1 MPAPV
6 WASPAESV
14 GSSRPRRC
22 RRDGAKDALGG
33 ALRSSR
39 VVGDHN
45 RELVAAEPE
54 DLLVRADRAQ
64 EDAGDGREH
73 LVARRVAESVVD
85 LLEVVDVEEHE
96 GDVGRLDQCV
106 DVLVEGATVREP
118 GQRVAACL
126 GEGQRRP
133 ALEGERPAARSAAS
147 ATTAASSSIPT
158 FAGIATSNAPS
169 LTPSPISG
177 TASASPHGIPRR

>member
-1 MPAPV
+1 MPARRVGEPGRERRQLEAAPV
-6 WASPAESV
+6 P
-14 GSSRPRRC
+14 P
-22 RRDGAKDALGG
+22 DGAKDALGG

-39 VVGDHN
+39 VVGNHH

-64 EDAGDGREH
+64 EDAGERREH
-73 LVARRVAESVVD
+73 VVARRVAESVVD

-106 DVLVEGATVREP
+106 EVLVEGATVREP

-133 ALEGERPAARSAAS
+133 ALEGERPCCKVGRLARRR
-147 ATTAASSSIPT
+147 
-158 FAGIATSNAPS
+158 
-169 LTPSPISG
+169 
-177 TASASPHGIPRR
+177 PRRAR

>member
-1 MPAPV
+1 MPP
-6 WASPAESV
+6 
-14 GSSRPRRC
+14 
-22 RRDGAKDALGG
+22 DGAKDALAG
-33 ALRSSR
+33 ALRSGR

-64 EDAGDGREH
+64 EDAGERREH
-73 LVARRVAESVVD
+73 LVARRVAEGVVD

-96 GDVGRLDQCV
+96 GDVGRLDQGV
-106 DVLVEGATVREP
+106 EVLVEGAPVREP

-133 ALEGERPAARSAAS
+133 ALQGERPRREVGRLGDDGRVELDSPRSPASRRAARRA
-147 ATTAASSSIPT
+147 
-158 FAGIATSNAPS
+158 
-169 LTPSPISG
+169 
-177 TASASPHGIPRR
+177 